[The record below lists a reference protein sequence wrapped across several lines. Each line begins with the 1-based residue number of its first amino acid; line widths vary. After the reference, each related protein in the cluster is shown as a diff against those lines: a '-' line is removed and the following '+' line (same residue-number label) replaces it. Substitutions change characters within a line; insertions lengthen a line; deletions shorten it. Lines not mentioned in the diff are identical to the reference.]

1 VLGDTIVGGCST
13 LPARAGY
20 PLVSV
25 PCCTV
30 QGPTAPLP
38 VGLALTATAWSEPVL
53 LRIAAAYEAVAGPA
67 PRPTGLDVA

>member
-1 VLGDTIVGGCST
+1 
-13 LPARAGY
+13 
-20 PLVSV
+20 
-25 PCCTV
+25 
-30 QGPTAPLP
+30 LP